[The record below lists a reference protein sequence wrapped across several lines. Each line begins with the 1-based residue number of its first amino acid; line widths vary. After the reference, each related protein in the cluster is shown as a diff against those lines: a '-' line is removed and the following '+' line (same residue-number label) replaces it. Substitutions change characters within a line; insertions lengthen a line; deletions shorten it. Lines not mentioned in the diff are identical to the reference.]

1 MAKQLTGQRFVYKIH
16 SDRLRRNKW
25 KLILPLDEARRNDE
39 VISLADSQVLRWIDE
54 FNGVSDADE
63 HAKRIKSK
71 IRHLKKQPTSIQN
84 KRQIRQLYKDL
95 DAVLF
100 KPDYL
105 CLVIDKTKDYWR
117 ACKGFTINGVKYK
130 RLLGTNGGIKNSTI
144 VFVSD
149 KVVDMLQEKINNNR
163 NEDVKLV
170 TAKLEA
176 YKALACSAST
186 PVSMP
191 HGVLVVPDCETSFLS
206 DTIYITD
213 EYDGEPVCEFQKNH
227 EVVIDATDG
236 CGIILPSLAE
246 RWSEELKLDY
256 VISGAN
262 SRNSWEKGMLYT
274 FDFVDFAEKEAGS
287 YIVKDAWGDEVDVR
301 NVELVLTT
309 SMLKL
314 WDSYDSCNSYLESSI
329 GNGYTFC
336 ITKVCPKE
344 LESVRTTNYQFIQS
358 LNMTDKDIDDLIQ
371 PTIDEIKDVLS
382 RDRFKTILYLKGIGL
397 CEGNVMK
404 CEDDFA
410 KALMID
416 ERMLNDPFVR
426 KSVYN
431 LIRNRIDEAKVGV
444 LNVHGNYSMASGD
457 LYALCQSMFGLPVSG
472 LLRPG
477 EIYNRYWIDKNVPE
491 VLCFRAPMT
500 CHNNILRKKLNYSDE
515 AAYWFRHMKTCTI
528 FNAWDTSMSALNGMD
543 FDGDLVML
551 TDNPVLMRCHE
562 QLPALMCAQ
571 RKAEKRISSEEDFI
585 QSNID
590 SFGNE
595 IGQTT
600 NWITSMFEVQS
611 RFDKESEEYKTLAY
625 RIMCGQLY
633 QQNAIDKAKGIICK
647 PMPREWH
654 DRHSV
659 NIIEDENKKRFYRSV
674 VAERKP
680 YFMRYVYPDLKKQ
693 YNQYLKNTDKNCLR
707 EFSMTVNE
715 LRNIPE
721 IERTE
726 RQSDFLKY
734 YEYRMPVGMGDC
746 IMNKICRRFENE
758 FDGIVSRYS
767 AFSEFDYGI
776 MKSDVEYSPNQ
787 FSAIK
792 KLYTEYNKRVQNYIV
807 YSGIDRVDEAEQE
820 VTLNQ
825 MSEEFRRECE
835 LICTN
840 EETLCD
846 IVLDLCYLRDSSK
859 SFAWSMCGETIIHNL
874 LKKNG
879 NTVEFPILDDSGEI
893 EYHGNNFSVASV
905 RVWDIEVL
913 EMEEDS

>member
-16 SDRLRRNKW
+16 SSRLRRNKW
-25 KLILPLDEARRNDE
+25 NLILPLDEARRNEE

-54 FNGVSDADE
+54 FNGVLDADE
-63 HAKRIKSK
+63 NAKRIKRE
-71 IRHLKKQPTSIQN
+71 IRFLKKQTNSIQN
-84 KRQIRQLYKDL
+84 KRRIRQLYKDL

-105 CLVIDKTKDYWR
+105 CLVIDKIKDYWR
-117 ACKGFTINGVKYK
+117 ACKGFSINGVKYK

-163 NEDVKLV
+163 NKDVKLV

-206 DTIYITD
+206 DVIYITD
-213 EYDGEPVCEFQKNH
+213 EYDGEPVSEFQKDH
-227 EVVIDATDG
+227 EIVLDATDG
-236 CGIILPSLAE
+236 CGMILPSLAE

-274 FDFVDFAEKEAGS
+274 FDFVDFAEKIAGS
-287 YIVKDAWGDEVDVR
+287 YIVKDAWGNEVDVR
-301 NVELVLTT
+301 DVELVLTT

-314 WDSYDSCNSYLESSI
+314 WDSYDSCDAYLESSI
-329 GNGYTFC
+329 ENGYTFC

-344 LESVRTTNYQFIQS
+344 LESIRTTNYQFIQS

-397 CEGNVMK
+397 NESNILK

-416 ERMLNDPFVR
+416 ELMLNDPFVR

-457 LYALCQSMFGLPVSG
+457 LYALCQSMFGLPISG

-477 EIYNRYWIDKNVPE
+477 EIYNKYWIDENVPE

-500 CHNNILRKKLNYSDE
+500 CHNNILRKKLSYSEE
-515 AAYWFRHMKTCTI
+515 ASYWFRYMKTCTI
-528 FNAWDTSMSALNGMD
+528 FNAWDTSMNALNGCD

-551 TDNPVLMRCHE
+551 TDNAVLMRCHE

-571 RKAEKRISSEEDFI
+571 RKAEKRISSEDDFI

-611 RFDKESEEYKTLAY
+611 KFDKESEEYKTLAY

-633 QQNAIDKAKGIICK
+633 QQNSIDKAKGIICK

-659 NIIEDENKKRFYRSV
+659 NIIEDEDKRRFYRSV

-680 YFMRYVYPDLKKQ
+680 YFMRYIYPDLKKQ

-715 LRNIPE
+715 LKDIPE
-721 IERTE
+721 AQRSD

-734 YEYRMPVGMGDC
+734 YEYRMPVGTGDC
-746 IMNKICRRFENE
+746 IMNKICWRFEKE
-758 FDGIVSRYS
+758 FDDVIARYS
-767 AFSEFDYGI
+767 AASEFDYRI
-776 MKSDVEYSPNQ
+776 MKSNTEYSPAQ
-787 FSAIK
+787 FAAIK
-792 KLYTEYNKRVQNYIV
+792 KLYIEYGKRIQNYII
-807 YSGIDRVDEAEQE
+807 YSENDRIDKAEQDF
-820 VTLNQ
+820 TLSQ
-825 MSEEFRRECE
+825 MNEEFRQECE
-835 LICTN
+835 VISPN

-846 IVLDLCYLRDSSK
+846 IILDLCYQRDSSK
-859 SFAWSMCGETIIHNL
+859 SFAWNMCGETIIHNL

-879 NTVEFPILDDSGEI
+879 NVFEFPILDEAGEI
-893 EYHGNNFSVASV
+893 EYQGNKFSVASIKI
-905 RVWDIEVL
+905 WDITVL
-913 EMEEDS
+913 ETEEDS